1 MKKIKEISIIL
12 ILIGCTHLMSAQTA
26 STESTND
33 PLSKPEIWSKLEE
46 NPYSDNLWSKYFGM
60 DLFTLSKE
68 DYINYNTWKA
78 KLVAVKNAKNEE
90 MELELMKKREDY
102 IAERYN
108 RKLNESDF
116 EELSQNVHKNFD
128 IIEQYFSEQFELYG
142 EKYKSYEEAHPEKE
156 YNKMKWVE
164 ENEEALFNLQMN

>member
-1 MKKIKEISIIL
+1 MNKIKKVITL
-12 ILIGCTHLMSAQTA
+12 FVLIGCSHFMYGQTA
-26 STESTND
+26 STETTND

-46 NPYSDNLWSKYFGM
+46 NPYSDDLWSKYFGM

-90 MELELMKKREDY
+90 RELELMKKREEY
-102 IAERYN
+102 IAKRYN

-128 IIEQYFSEQFELYG
+128 IIEQYFSEQYELYG
-142 EKYKSYEEAHPEKE
+142 EKYKTYEETHPDKK

-164 ENEEALFNLQMN
+164 ENEEALINFQLN